1 MVMKRYAAEGVHD
14 RVLKIMA
21 AIGEKGDVLDIP
33 TGQGAL
39 AEDLESIGFR
49 VFAGDLARANIGYR
63 NGRCVQFDLNDSMPI
78 RSEAVDFVICVE
90 GIEHIENPFFLLRE
104 ISRVL
109 KKGGRLI
116 ITTPNVMTI
125 KSRLR
130 FLIYSYLEYFR
141 YFGPL
146 PPEARHRVAG
156 FEHAH
161 LTPISYPQM
170 KYLLEKHGLAIEKI
184 GANRMVKR
192 WPVLHFLLKQVIRYK
207 TARRYNDTF
216 FLSV

>member
-1 MVMKRYAAEGVHD
+1 MKRYAAEGVHD

-90 GIEHIENPFFLLRE
+90 GIEHIE
-104 ISRVL
+104 
-109 KKGGRLI
+109 KKVPMPRNGPRGS
-116 ITTPNVMTI
+116 NADWYG
-125 KSRLR
+125 SRL
-130 FLIYSYLEYFR
+130 SP
-141 YFGPL
+141 GW
-146 PPEARHRVAG
+146 
-156 FEHAH
+156 
-161 LTPISYPQM
+161 
-170 KYLLEKHGLAIEKI
+170 K
-184 GANRMVKR
+184 
-192 WPVLHFLLKQVIRYK
+192 PVIQPGQ
-207 TARRYNDTF
+207 ARRCGPGSNGRRCRPCRWNT
-216 FLSV
+216 